1 MNALATVGILIT
13 LLAGYIFPHQQYSPV
28 TLNNWRMQ
36 NSVSGLFSD
45 VQSKLKALEDAHNAG
60 ILNDAE
66 YASKKAELDAQ
77 LRAATPQ
84 LDEATKQKLQALETA
99 HQAGILSDEEYERKK
114 AEILGQQPA
123 TAAPLIPYQ
132 DPQGLFQFQ
141 YPGGWGMQNLE
152 GEQKGVALTR
162 GKAALN
168 IMSLPD
174 GVSDPQQVVGS
185 ISEQLSRQWKNYTE
199 IRRGEKKVGKQ
210 SAPMVEFSGTNLDRM
225 PAHGQAVAFVSGIK
239 GYLFILIAPENEP
252 ENSFDAI
259 QPAWK
264 TLLGSFTSVE
274 EKGNVYRHAAGF
286 SFRYPDGWTIA
297 EQEGGLQLTPPNPS
311 STAEG
316 PTELYFLVIAD
327 VSQDGIQ
334 TPDDPR
340 VLEYLDQQ
348 LWTLAPTLRRT
359 GAILPIDMRA
369 GTGVMVH
376 WGAIGTAGEVR
387 ARAFVGIIK
396 TNGVVLI
403 GIGLKE
409 RLEARDEALRQIF
422 GSLGVD
428 EAQPAPGVQEQ
439 TGMAASSTIS
449 AGEVGDANWGFKFR
463 PPAGWKFQKTNEYI
477 LLGHDTIAGAIFVLP
492 HMEESLQAVQTE
504 MQGGL
509 SEEGVQLFPTG
520 VVQPFGS
527 NAFAG
532 EYAGIA
538 DGQQVKARG
547 IGTFSPHGSG
557 GAFIVA
563 MTTPN
568 MYGPQLSGAADTI
581 ARAIQYFKVEVSDLM
596 RHFAGTWGS
605 ATTNTL
611 TNITLGA
618 DGSYGDTYESSY
630 SGNLTDGTFKTG
642 NWGVAGQDQS
652 KGRWTVRGS
661 KQQGVIT
668 ITSQD
673 GTQSTLEYRVHVEKG
688 ETYWREYWFNGK
700 HYSKIR

>member
-13 LLAGYIFPHQQYSPV
+13 LLAGYIFPHQQLSPV
-28 TLNNWRMQ
+28 ALDNWRIQ

-45 VQSKLKALEDAHNAG
+45 VQPKLKALEDAHNAG

-66 YASKKAELDAQ
+66 YASKKAEL
-77 LRAATPQ
+77 
-84 LDEATKQKLQALETA
+84 
-99 HQAGILSDEEYERKK
+99 
-114 AEILGQQPA
+114 LGQQPA
-123 TAAPLIPYQ
+123 TAAPLTRYQ
-132 DPQGLFQFQ
+132 DPQGRFQFQ
-141 YPGGWGMQNLE
+141 YPGGWGIQDLKN
-152 GEQKGVALTR
+152 EQKGVALTR

-168 IMSLPD
+168 IMLLPD
-174 GVSDPQQVVGS
+174 GVSVPQQVIGP
-185 ISEQLSRQWKNYTE
+185 ISEQLGQQWRNYTE
-199 IRRGEKKVGKQ
+199 IRRGEKKVGGQ
-210 SAPMVEFSGTNLDRM
+210 PMPMVEFSGTNLDGM
-225 PAHGQAVAFVSGIK
+225 PAHGQAVVFVSGIK

-252 ENSFDAI
+252 ENSFGAI
-259 QPAWK
+259 QPAWE
-264 TLLGSFTSVE
+264 TLLGSFTPVK
-274 EKGNVYRHAAGF
+274 EKGNIYRHAAGF
-286 SFRYPDGWTIA
+286 SFRYPDGWTVT
-297 EQEGGLQLTPPNPS
+297 EQQGGLQLTPPDPS

-316 PTELYFLVIAD
+316 PTELYFLVVAD
-327 VSQDGIQ
+327 VLQDGIQ

-348 LWTLAPTLRRT
+348 LWTLAPALRRT
-359 GAILPIDMRA
+359 GAIYPIDMRA

-376 WGAIGTAGEVR
+376 WGASGTGGEVR

-396 TNGVVLI
+396 TNGVVLM
-403 GIGLKE
+403 GIGLKD

-422 GSLGVD
+422 SSLGID
-428 EAQPAPGVQEQ
+428 EPQPAPGVQGQ
-439 TGMAASSTIS
+439 TGMATSSTIS

-492 HMEESLQAVQTE
+492 HMAESLQAVQTE

-509 SEEGVQLFPTG
+509 SEEGVQLFPAG
-520 VVQPFGS
+520 AVQPFGS

-547 IGTFSPHGSG
+547 IGTFSPYGGG
-557 GAFIVA
+557 GAFIIA

-568 MYGPQLSGAADTI
+568 MYGTQLSGAAD
-581 ARAIQYFKVEVSDLM
+581 AVVRAIQYFKVEVSDLM
-596 RHFAGTWGS
+596 RHFTGTWAS

-618 DGSYGDTYESSY
+618 DGSYGDTYESAY
-630 SGNLTDGTFKTG
+630 SGDLTDGTYDTG
-642 NWGVAGQDQS
+642 DWAVTGQDQS
-652 KGRWTVRGS
+652 KGRWTVRGN

-668 ITSQD
+668 IKYAN
-673 GTQSTLEYRVHVEKG
+673 GNEETLEYRVHVEKG
-688 ETYWREYWFNGK
+688 ETYWNEYWFNGS
-700 HYSKIR
+700 HYQRIR